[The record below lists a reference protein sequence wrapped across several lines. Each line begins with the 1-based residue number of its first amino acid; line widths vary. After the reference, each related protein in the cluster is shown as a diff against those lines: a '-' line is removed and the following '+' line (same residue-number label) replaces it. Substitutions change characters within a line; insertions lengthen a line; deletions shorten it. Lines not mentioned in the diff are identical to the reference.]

1 MAIERSRN
9 NPIRY
14 FPSEGRENLV
24 SVLKVVRNRL
34 SRKPEL
40 RALKIIIFTA
50 YGEGPARAF
59 KMFEDYDPKIIAV
72 TCPPDFT
79 LKHEDQVY
87 KPQIDPKLRK
97 FFDGVGITVL
107 TGRLPF
113 DKIDGMDG
121 HNREMG
127 ILRNALSIFGG
138 GVVPCLQAVLQSCDM
153 GAVEIGERVIAIS
166 GDWAVLMTASM
177 TSTAFCREQGVS
189 INEIFCKPNTL
200 DICRK
205 KVSETRPASES
216 VVIEGEVEKK
226 QLGE

>member
-1 MAIERSRN
+1 MAIERTYD

-24 SVLKVVRNRL
+24 SVLRVVRKRL

-40 RALKIIIFTA
+40 RGLKIVIFTA

-59 KMFEDYDPKIIAV
+59 KMFEEHDPKIIAV
-72 TCPPDFT
+72 TCPPEFT
-79 LKHEDQVY
+79 FKHADHTY

-113 DKIDGMDG
+113 DNIEGMEA
-121 HNREMG
+121 HNREMHV
-127 ILRNALSIFGG
+127 LRNALSIFGG
-138 GVVPCLQAVLQSCDM
+138 GVVPCLQAVLQACDM

-166 GDWAVLMTASM
+166 GDWAVLMTAS
-177 TSTAFCREQGVS
+177 TTNCAFSKERGVS
-189 INEIFCKPNTL
+189 INEIFCKPNRF
-200 DICRK
+200 DICRIA
-205 KVSETRPASES
+205 PAIPMEDDSL
-216 VVIEGEVEKK
+216 VIEAEIKEK

>member
-1 MAIERSRN
+1 
-9 NPIRY
+9 
-14 FPSEGRENLV
+14 
-24 SVLKVVRNRL
+24 VLKVVRNRL

-40 RALKIIIFTA
+40 RNLKIVIFTA

-59 KMFEDYDPKIIAV
+59 KMFEEYDPKIIAV

-79 LKHEDQVY
+79 VKHEDHIY

-113 DKIDGMDG
+113 DAIEGMDA
-121 HNREMG
+121 HNREVQVV
-127 ILRNALSIFGG
+127 RNALSIFGG

-153 GAVEIGERVIAIS
+153 GTVEVGEKVIAIS
-166 GDWAVLMTASM
+166 GDWAVLMTAST
-177 TSTAFCREQGVS
+177 TSAAFGREHGVS
-189 INEIFCKPNTL
+189 INEIFCKPNTFDL
-200 DICRK
+200 CRK
-205 KVSETRPASES
+205 FIPEIPAATSTES
-216 VVIEGEVEKK
+216 DVIEGEVRGK